1 MRART
6 HLFHELSN
14 ALIFLLYSWRQQSAA
29 PNYTPALVSDG
40 AERGAFSLI
49 ALDPLSAAPRL
60 TIGMEEFTVY
70 DYHPLRWIAPLI
82 SVLREPVR
90 NKR

>member
-1 MRART
+1 MYPYVHACAYAS
-6 HLFHELSN
+6 FS
-14 ALIFLLYSWRQQSAA
+14 LIIERINIFAVLLETTIGCPELYSG
-29 PNYTPALVSDG
+29 VSDG

-70 DYHPLRWIAPLI
+70 DYHPLRYHRLL
-82 SVLREPVR
+82 VFVT
-90 NKR
+90 